1 MEGVSVRAAGILDA
15 DAGGIDYEALLR
27 LPMAQLRA
35 ECRRCGARPARSRTG
50 CVHRIYS
57 ERVIKPQITR
67 GALLILHKKLK
78 FFDA

>member
-1 MEGVSVRAAGILDA
+1 MDGVKAGADSILNS
-15 DAGGIDYEALLR
+15 GTGSIDYEALYR
-27 LPMAQLRA
+27 MPMAQLRA